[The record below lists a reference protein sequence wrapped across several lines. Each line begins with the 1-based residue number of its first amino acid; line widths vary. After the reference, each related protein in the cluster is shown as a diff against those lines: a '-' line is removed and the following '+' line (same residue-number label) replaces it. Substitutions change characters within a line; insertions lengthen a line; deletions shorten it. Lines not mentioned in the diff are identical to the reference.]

1 MTLLDTAAKLYR
13 QILET
18 KPKNDPMFL
27 EFQQFMVT
35 HFNHAGTVAMREIDA
50 QPIEYKYK
58 QQNVIGGR
66 HFRAFVHPLNTAKME
81 TMVTPQSTPTVIPV
95 AGGAT
100 TKTKMPPV
108 QQSDI
113 LAAKSQQRAEPAGKL
128 IDSSKNTGHQKNVVV
143 DDAVG
148 NLEPVVVNLDTIKT
162 MKAKAVGELY
172 TADVLRQWLND
183 KQIETTG
190 KESRTQLAA
199 LVIAHTTHK
208 SE

>member
-27 EFQQFMVT
+27 EFQQFVVT
-35 HFNHAGTVAMREIDA
+35 HFNHAGTLAMREIDA

-66 HFRAFVHPLNTAKME
+66 RFRAFAHPLNT
-81 TMVTPQSTPTVIPV
+81 
-95 AGGAT
+95 G
-100 TKTKMPPV
+100 KTKMPPV

-128 IDSSKNTGHQKNVVV
+128 IDPSKNTGHQKNVVV